1 MNLLWIHFF
10 FREFT
15 MVPFI
20 FRVLTLN
27 LLFLSRIHSQSII
40 FFPNQLS
47 IHLFFLVITLNSLSL
62 SRVRYGSIMFF
73 ANSLHYLYRDRSII
87 FFANSLLIYYLFARS
102 LWILYLLR
110 EFTINFFTLLDEI
123 ITWYMVCIGQYMLFP
138 GKASLFTQYVM
149 ITLLI
154 VITWYFDESLSFR
167 RVPIYAVTCCF
178 RAKWIIL
185 SIT

>member
-1 MNLLWIHFF
+1 MVQLIFRVLTLNLLSLSRIHYQFTIFSANSLCINKFFANLLWIHFF

-40 FFPNQLS
+40 FFANQLS

-62 SRVRYGSIMFF
+62 SRVHYGSIMFF

-138 GKASLFTQYVM
+138 GKASLFLNTS
-149 ITLLI
+149 
-154 VITWYFDESLSFR
+154 W
-167 RVPIYAVTCCF
+167 
-178 RAKWIIL
+178 
-185 SIT
+185 